1 MRFFKLATRMASA
14 GALMIFAGWCAAQ
27 QSFPSKPIRFLIPYP
42 PGGGTTVVAHLIGP
56 KLTELWGQPVIVE
69 NRPGGNTVIGHEGL
83 LRLPPDGHTIVM
95 SSSTFVLNSLLLRLP
110 YDSFADFAPVTTLY
124 NSEQVLTMTPS
135 LPANNLKELIAL
147 AKSRPGELNYATVSS
162 GGTTHLASEL
172 LNMMAGIKTQQVNYK
187 GAGPALTDQIGG
199 HVQLSFTAAAA
210 ALSHIKSGKL
220 RAIAISGDKRTQALA
235 EVPTFAEAGLPGFEA
250 TLWFGVQTHGGTPR
264 AIVNRLS
271 TDLAR
276 VVNLQDI
283 SEKMVSEGTEPYV
296 MTPERFAARMKAD
309 AATYTRIIKT
319 ANIKMD

>member
-1 MRFFKLATRMASA
+1 MRFFSVATRI
-14 GALMIFAGWCAAQ
+14 ALVGGLAIFAGLCAAQ
-27 QSFPSKPIRFLIPYP
+27 QAFPSKPIHFIIPYP

-56 KLTELWGQPVIVE
+56 KLTEIWGQPVIVE

-83 LRLPPDGHTIVM
+83 LRLPPDGHAIVM

-110 YDSFADFAPVTTLY
+110 YDPFKDFAPVTTLY

-187 GAGPALTDQIGG
+187 GAGPALTDQMSG
-199 HVQLSFTAAAA
+199 HVQLSFTAPAA
-210 ALSHIKSGKL
+210 ALNYIKSGKL
-220 RAIAISGDKRTQALA
+220 RAIAISGEKRTPALS

-250 TLWFGVQTHGGTPR
+250 TLWFGVQAHGGTPK
-264 AIVNRLS
+264 AIINRLS

-276 VVNLQDI
+276 VITLPDI
-283 SEKMVSEGTEPYV
+283 SEKLVNQATQPHV
-296 MTPERFAARMKAD
+296 MTPERFAARIEAD
-309 AATYTRIIKT
+309 TTTYARVIKT
-319 ANIKMD
+319 ANIKIE